1 MTDEEIIK
9 DDIAVLTEEYNHR
22 LRLLR
27 ETWIELN
34 RHMDEARRKG
44 IEV

>member
-9 DDIAVLTEEYNHR
+9 DDIAVLIEERDQTQSEIDRRIY
-22 LRLLR
+22 
-27 ETWIELN
+27 
-34 RHMDEARRKG
+34 DARQKG

>member
-9 DDIAVLTEEYNHR
+9 DDIAVLIEER
-22 LRLLR
+22 DQIQVEIDIR
-27 ETWIELN
+27 
-34 RHMDEARRKG
+34 MAEARQKG